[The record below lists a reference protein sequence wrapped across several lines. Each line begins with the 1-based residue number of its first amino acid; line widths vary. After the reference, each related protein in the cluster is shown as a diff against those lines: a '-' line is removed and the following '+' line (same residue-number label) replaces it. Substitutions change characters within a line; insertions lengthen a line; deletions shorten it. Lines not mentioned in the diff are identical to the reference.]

1 LSLNFE
7 ETLSLIQATI
17 TPDVMI
23 SGCALL
29 CLVVQTRYGRVV
41 DRIRVF
47 NQEHF
52 DLRKNKTSSKFG
64 EDYQRRIEEIKI
76 EVAMLM
82 RRGNFLRLSLFALF
96 SSILSFIVTSFLIFS
111 AYLLNLLGLYSIAFV
126 FFSLGLLLLIG
137 GVVYA
142 IREVAVS
149 YTAVVHEIK
158 SEQY

>member
-1 LSLNFE
+1 MSLNFE

-17 TPDVMI
+17 APDVMI

-29 CLVVQTRYGRVV
+29 CLVIQTRYGRVV
-41 DRIRVF
+41 DRIRIF

-52 DLRKNKTSSKFG
+52 DLRKNKASSKFG
-64 EDYQRRIEEIKI
+64 EDYEKRIEEIKI

-82 RRGNFLRLSLFALF
+82 KRGNFLKLSLFALF
-96 SSILSFIVTSFLIFS
+96 SSILSFILTSFLIFS
-111 AYLLNLLGLYSIAFV
+111 AYLLNALGLYSIAIV
-126 FFSLGLLLLIG
+126 IFSLGLLLLIG

-149 YTAVVHEIK
+149 YAAVVHEIR